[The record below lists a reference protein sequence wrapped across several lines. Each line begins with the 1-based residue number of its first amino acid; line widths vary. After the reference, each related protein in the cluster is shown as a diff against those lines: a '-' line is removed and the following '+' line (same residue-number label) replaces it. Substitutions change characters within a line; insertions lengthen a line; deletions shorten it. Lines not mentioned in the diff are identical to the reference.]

1 MLLFAL
7 AENKSKIVLV
17 VKRMSLRGEA
27 MKQVTRSALVSFSAE
42 QMYALVNDVAK
53 YPEFLPGC
61 SGTRVIESL
70 ESSMIASVDVAKA
83 GISKTF
89 TTANT
94 LTPGESILMTLVDG
108 PFKTLRG
115 GWFFTAL
122 DEQACK
128 VELKL
133 EFEFSSKMIELAFG
147 KIFNELTGNMVNAF
161 TQRAKQVY
169 L

>member
-1 MLLFAL
+1 
-7 AENKSKIVLV
+7 
-17 VKRMSLRGEA
+17 
-27 MKQVTRSALVSFSAE
+27 MKQVSRSALVSFSAE
-42 QMYALVNDVAK
+42 QMYNLVNDVAS

-61 SGTRVIESL
+61 SGSRVL
-70 ESSMIASVDVAKA
+70 ESSTGAMVASVDVSKA

-89 TTANT
+89 TTSNE
-94 LTPGESILMTLVDG
+94 LSPGESIVMSLVDG
-108 PFKTLRG
+108 PFKMLKG

-133 EFEFSSKMIELAFG
+133 EFEFSSKMIEMAFG
-147 KIFNELTGNMVNAF
+147 KIFNELTNNMVNAF

-169 L
+169 

>member
-1 MLLFAL
+1 
-7 AENKSKIVLV
+7 
-17 VKRMSLRGEA
+17 
-27 MKQVTRSALVSFSAE
+27 MKQVTRSALVAFSAE
-42 QMYALVNDVAK
+42 QMFNLVNDVSR

-61 SGTRVIESL
+61 SGSEVL
-70 ESSMIASVDVAKA
+70 EASHDKMIASVDVSKA

-89 TTANT
+89 TTSNLLKA
-94 LTPGESILMTLVDG
+94 GESILMELVDG

-115 GWFFTAL
+115 GWYFTAL

-147 KIFNELTGNMVNAF
+147 KIFNDLTSNMVNAF
-161 TQRAKQVY
+161 TTRAKQVY
-169 L
+169 